1 MQKSSIQYILKLS
14 IPIFFANLAI
24 PMVGIIDT
32 ALMGNLG
39 SLSYLSATS
48 VAANLFSM
56 IFWSFGFL
64 RMGTVGM
71 VSQANGRNDYTEI
84 LNIVVR
90 NLLFVLAISIT
101 IILLQN
107 LILSLSLKIF
117 DLSEATRNLYE
128 QYFKIRVYSAPGE
141 LTLYIITGLFV
152 GLQKTKTSSLAVGFF
167 SILNILL
174 SIVLVTKFDL
184 NIKGVAYGTLF
195 SALITSIIFLIYMF
209 WYLSKYT
216 KITINFAQI
225 FNLKKI
231 KNIFNINLNIFIRTI
246 LLTFSFLWFTYLG
259 TQIGETYVAANFNL
273 KKIKNI
279 FNINLNIFIRTI
291 LLTFSF
297 LWFTYL
303 GTQIGENYV
312 AANAILINLVFLSA
326 FILDAYAFSTEGIV
340 GYSLGKKDL
349 NLFKNIVKNSFIL
362 SSISGLII
370 SIIFFFTNNLV
381 INLMSDINEIR
392 ELSSSYAVWL
402 IILPVISS
410 FCYQFDGIFIG
421 ASQTKELRNAMIF
434 SVFSYLLISILLI
447 KFLFNTGIWISLCIF
462 MILRAVSLFYYLDKI
477 YLRFRKN

>member
-1 MQKSSIQYILKLS
+1 MQKSSIKYILKLS

-32 ALMGNLG
+32 TLMGNMG
-39 SLSYLSATS
+39 SLYYLSATS

-71 VSQANGRNDYTEI
+71 VSQANGRNDHSEI
-84 LNIVVR
+84 LNIVFR
-90 NLLFVLAISIT
+90 NLLFVITISII
-101 IILLQN
+101 IILIQN
-107 LILSLSLKIF
+107 LILNLSLKIF
-117 DLSEATRNLYE
+117 DLSEITKDLYE
-128 QYFKIRVYSAPGE
+128 QYFRIRVYSAPGE

-152 GLQKTKTSSLAVGFF
+152 GLQKTKISSFAVGFF
-167 SILNILL
+167 SILNILI
-174 SIVLVTKFDL
+174 SVALVTKFDL

-216 KITINFAQI
+216 KIVIKLSQI
-225 FNLKKI
+225 FNMKKI
-231 KNIFNINLNIFIRTI
+231 KDIFNINANIFIRTI

-259 TQIGETYVAANFNL
+259 TQVGED
-273 KKIKNI
+273 
-279 FNINLNIFIRTI
+279 
-291 LLTFSF
+291 
-297 LWFTYL
+297 
-303 GTQIGENYV
+303 YV
-312 AANAILINLVFLSA
+312 AANAILINLVFLSV

-349 NLFKNIVKNSFIL
+349 TLFKDIVRNSFIL

-370 SIIFFFTNNLV
+370 SIIFFFTNNFV
-381 INLMSDINEIR
+381 INFMSDIDEIR
-392 ELSSSYAVWL
+392 KLSSSYVIWL

-434 SVFSYLLISILLI
+434 SVIVYLLISIFLI
-447 KFLFNTGIWISLCIF
+447 KFLLNTGIWISLCIF
-462 MILRAVSLFYYLDKI
+462 MILRAISLFWYLNRI
-477 YLRFRKN
+477 YLRF

>member
-32 ALMGNLG
+32 TLMGNLG

-71 VSQANGRNDYTEI
+71 VSQANGKNDHSEI
-84 LNIVVR
+84 LNIIIR
-90 NLLFVLAISIT
+90 NLLFVLTISI
-101 IILLQN
+101 I
-107 LILSLSLKIF
+107 LILIQNFILNLSLKIF
-117 DLSEATRNLYE
+117 DLSEATKDLYS
-128 QYFKIRVYSAPGE
+128 QYFRIRVYSAPGE

-152 GLQKTKTSSLAVGFF
+152 GLQKTKTSSFAVGFF
-167 SILNILL
+167 SILNILI
-174 SIVLVTKFDL
+174 SVVLVTKFDL
-184 NIKGVAYGTLF
+184 NIKGVAYGTFF
-195 SALITSIIFLIYMF
+195 SALITSIIFLIYIF
-209 WYLSKYT
+209 WYLSKYA
-216 KITINFAQI
+216 KIEIKYTQI
-225 FNLKKI
+225 LNIKKI
-231 KNIFNINLNIFIRTI
+231 KDIFNINLNIFIRTI

-259 TQIGETYVAANFNL
+259 TQIGED
-273 KKIKNI
+273 
-279 FNINLNIFIRTI
+279 
-291 LLTFSF
+291 
-297 LWFTYL
+297 
-303 GTQIGENYV
+303 YV

-349 NLFKNIVKNSFIL
+349 TLFKNIVKNSFIL

-370 SIIFFFTNNLV
+370 SIIFFFTNNFV
-381 INLMSDINEIR
+381 INFMSDIDEIR
-392 ELSSSYAVWL
+392 KLSSSYVIWL

-434 SVFSYLLISILLI
+434 SVLVYLLISILLI

-462 MILRAVSLFYYLDKI
+462 MILRAISLFWYLNRI
-477 YLRFRKN
+477 YLRF

>member
-1 MQKSSIQYILKLS
+1 
-14 IPIFFANLAI
+14 
-24 PMVGIIDT
+24 
-32 ALMGNLG
+32 
-39 SLSYLSATS
+39 LSYLSATS

-259 TQIGETYVAANFNL
+259 TQIGEDF
-273 KKIKNI
+273 
-279 FNINLNIFIRTI
+279 
-291 LLTFSF
+291 
-297 LWFTYL
+297 
-303 GTQIGENYV
+303 V

-370 SIIFFFTNNLV
+370 SIIFFFTYNLV

>member
-1 MQKSSIQYILKLS
+1 
-14 IPIFFANLAI
+14 
-24 PMVGIIDT
+24 
-32 ALMGNLG
+32 
-39 SLSYLSATS
+39 LSYLSATS

-107 LILSLSLKIF
+107 LILILSLKIF

-259 TQIGETYVAANFNL
+259 TQIGED
-273 KKIKNI
+273 
-279 FNINLNIFIRTI
+279 
-291 LLTFSF
+291 
-297 LWFTYL
+297 
-303 GTQIGENYV
+303 YV

-381 INLMSDINEIR
+381 INLMSDIDEIR
-392 ELSSSYAVWL
+392 KLSSSYVVWL

-462 MILRAVSLFYYLDKI
+462 MILRAISLFYYLDKI

>member
-128 QYFKIRVYSAPGE
+128 QYFTIRVYSAPGE

-216 KITINFAQI
+216 KISINFAQI

-259 TQIGETYVAANFNL
+259 TQIGED
-273 KKIKNI
+273 
-279 FNINLNIFIRTI
+279 
-291 LLTFSF
+291 
-297 LWFTYL
+297 
-303 GTQIGENYV
+303 YV

-326 FILDAYAFSTEGIV
+326 FIFDAYAFSTDGIV

-381 INLMSDINEIR
+381 INLMSDIDEIR
-392 ELSSSYAVWL
+392 KLSSSYAVWL

>member
-174 SIVLVTKFDL
+174 SIVLVTRFDL

-259 TQIGETYVAANFNL
+259 TQIGEDF
-273 KKIKNI
+273 
-279 FNINLNIFIRTI
+279 
-291 LLTFSF
+291 
-297 LWFTYL
+297 
-303 GTQIGENYV
+303 V

-370 SIIFFFTNNLV
+370 SIIFFFTYNLV

>member
-71 VSQANGRNDYTEI
+71 VSQANGRNNYTEI

-259 TQIGETYVAANFNL
+259 TQIGE
-273 KKIKNI
+273 
-279 FNINLNIFIRTI
+279 
-291 LLTFSF
+291 
-297 LWFTYL
+297 
-303 GTQIGENYV
+303 NYV

-370 SIIFFFTNNLV
+370 SIIFFFTHNLV

>member
-1 MQKSSIQYILKLS
+1 MQKSSIQYIFKLS

-216 KITINFAQI
+216 KISINFAQI

-259 TQIGETYVAANFNL
+259 TQIGED
-273 KKIKNI
+273 
-279 FNINLNIFIRTI
+279 
-291 LLTFSF
+291 
-297 LWFTYL
+297 
-303 GTQIGENYV
+303 YV

-370 SIIFFFTNNLV
+370 SIIFFFTYNLV